1 MDIKINLEILQ
12 DQIEF
17 LDMYASVIG
26 DEEKANL
33 VDGVVNLLGAIEE
46 GVRKGE
52 EIYFQRVYEN

>member
-1 MDIKINLEILQ
+1 MDIKINLELLQ

-26 DEEKANL
+26 DEENADL
-33 VDGVVNLLGAIEE
+33 VDGVVNLLSAIEE

-52 EIYFQRVYEN
+52 IIYFQRVYEN